1 MRDSQAKYNLWTT
14 EESNELLKLMVDAAM
29 QGWHDKNGM
38 LNKRTVEKN
47 ILPALKEKIGCE
59 KTFAQYQ
66 SRLKWFK
73 QRYSNYSK
81 LISHNSGFGWDP
93 VTKKFTASDEVW
105 DDYFKS
111 HPRHEYYRSNTF
123 DDYEDLRIAVGNGTA
138 IGKFSSVVG
147 DDADATTFEIEQHRG
162 TSLLDDLVFDSDNG
176 AFILN
181 DGQESSY
188 QPTFIEDITLPLPS
202 QPMSSKVPPAS
213 KKRDRTDFE
222 LKSRTSK
229 NIDPDVMQKLS
240 CNLEKA
246 ASKIE
251 SIGAVDDNCWDAI
264 KEVPDLENRT
274 QFIVLDL
281 LNTRAKKMVFLKMTI
296 EERLEWIK
304 YKLE

>member
-1 MRDSQAKYNLWTT
+1 MGDSQAKYNLWTT

-29 QGWHDKNGM
+29 RGWRDKNGM
-38 LNKRTVEKN
+38 LNKRTVKKN
-47 ILPALKEKIGCE
+47 ILPALKEKIG
-59 KTFAQYQ
+59 
-66 SRLKWFK
+66 
-73 QRYSNYSK
+73 
-81 LISHNSGFGWDP
+81 HNSGFGWDP

-123 DDYEDLRIAVGNGTA
+123 EDYEDLRIAVGNGTA
-138 IGKFSSVVG
+138 IGKFSSAVG
-147 DDADATTFEIEQHRG
+147 DDDDATTFETEQHRG

-188 QPTFIEDITLPLPS
+188 QPTFIEGITSPLPS
-202 QPMSSKVPPAS
+202 QPMSSEVPPAS

-264 KEVPDLENRT
+264 KEVPDLDNRT
-274 QFIVLDL
+274 RFIVLDL
-281 LNTRAKKMVFLKMTI
+281 VNTRAKKTAFLKMTI